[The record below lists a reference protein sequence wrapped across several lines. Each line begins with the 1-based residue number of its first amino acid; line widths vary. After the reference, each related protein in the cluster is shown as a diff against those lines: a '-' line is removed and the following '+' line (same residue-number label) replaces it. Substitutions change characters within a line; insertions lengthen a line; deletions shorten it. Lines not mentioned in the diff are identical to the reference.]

1 MSIPKQR
8 KPDYRSAWIFPILG
22 LVAAF
27 TYALL
32 IFPNSFAPAGVG
44 GISTMLQYVLNVDAG
59 ILNLII
65 NVPILVAA
73 WFLVDREFVVKSM
86 LFTAFFSGGMIALRA
101 VDPAILARYQYTST
115 NGNSTILAPI
125 AAAVIIGSAYGMTLR
140 KHGCTGGT
148 DVLSFCIKRYHPEYN
163 VAWIGFT
170 LNAVIAVVSFFV
182 YGHQFEPVIC
192 CIIYC
197 FVVSYVGN
205 SAVKGAQSALKFEIV
220 CEEPE
225 KLAADLMEHLKHG
238 VTLLPAEGAYTHER
252 KSLVICIVNKHQ
264 IADIQSI
271 IARYPG
277 SFTYITSVSETL
289 GNFLKI
295 K

>member
-1 MSIPKQR
+1 MSIPTQR
-8 KPDYRSAWIFPILG
+8 KPDYKSAWIFPILG
-22 LVAAF
+22 IIAAF

-32 IFPNSFAPAGVG
+32 VFPNSFAPAGVG
-44 GISTMLQYVLNVDAG
+44 GISTMLQYALKVDAG
-59 ILNLII
+59 ILNLMI
-65 NVPILVAA
+65 NVPILITA

-125 AAAVIIGSAYGMTLR
+125 AAAVIIGSLYGVTLR
-140 KHGCTGGT
+140 KHDCTGGT
-148 DVLSFCIKRYHPEYN
+148 DVLSFCIRRYHPEYN
-163 VAWIGFT
+163 VTWIGFT

-192 CIIYC
+192 CILYC
-197 FVVSYVGN
+197 FVVSFV
-205 SAVKGAQSALKFEIV
+205 S
-220 CEEPE
+220 EEPE

-238 VTLLPAEGAYTHER
+238 VTMLPAEGAYTHEH

-289 GNFLKI
+289 GNFRKI

>member
-1 MSIPKQR
+1 MSVSSNR
-8 KPDYRSAWIFPILG
+8 KHDYKSTWIFPILG
-22 LVAAF
+22 IIAAF

-44 GISTMLQYVLNVDAG
+44 GISTMLQHALDVDAG
-59 ILNLII
+59 LLNLLI
-65 NVPILVAA
+65 NIPILVAA
-73 WFLVDREFVVKSM
+73 WFLVDHEFVVKSM
-86 LFTAFFSGGMIALRA
+86 LFTIFFSGGMMVLRSL
-101 VDPAILARYQYTST
+101 DPEILAKYQYTST

-125 AAAVIIGSAYGMTLR
+125 AAAVIIGTLYGITLR

-163 VAWIGFT
+163 VTWISFT
-170 LNAVIAVVSFFV
+170 LNAVIAILSFFV
-182 YGHQFEPVIC
+182 YDFQFEPVIC

-197 FVVSYVGN
+197 FVCSYVGN

-220 CEEPE
+220 SEEPK

-238 VTLLPAEGAYTHER
+238 VTLLPAEGAYTHEK

-271 IARYPG
+271 ISRYPG

-289 GNFLKI
+289 GNFRKI